1 MMQYGEPN
9 LNEDKLWSEMDL
21 ADLKNCLARNT
32 PVSEIAD
39 FLCRS
44 EREVREKIDEMERL
58 G

>member
-1 MMQYGEPN
+1 MQYCEPN
-9 LNEDKLWSEMDL
+9 TNEGKLWSRMDL
-21 ADLKNCLARNT
+21 ADLKNSVERGT
-32 PVSEIAD
+32 PVAEIAD

>member
-1 MMQYGEPN
+1 MLYGEPN
-9 LNEDKLWSEMDL
+9 LNEGNAWSDMDL
-21 ADLKNCLARNT
+21 ADLKNCLARNI

-44 EREVREKIDEMERL
+44 EREVREKISELERL